1 MAVPSS
7 ITNALGLFL
16 DPRSTLGISARRPID
31 RLREAVK
38 RRQTSTVL
46 AELALAKR
54 SYDYGDHIGVH
65 TLLRPFPRSDA
76 PRLLNSSRDF

>member
-1 MAVPSS
+1 MDGDVVEGVAS
-7 ITNALGLFL
+7 ILALFVTETEDGGAEFDHKRAWAFL
-16 DPRSTLGISARRPID
+16 GSTLYAGDSARRPID

-54 SYDYGDHIGVH
+54 SYDYGDHI
-65 TLLRPFPRSDA
+65 
-76 PRLLNSSRDF
+76 